1 MKEFSRRVSQKID
14 KLSPLQIQNLVEGCY
29 EQTEM
34 FDSIF
39 QSLPSGLIIVD
50 ENFCLIKINKAAER
64 YLPFKINPED
74 SKSENLPVWNFIDD
88 EEIAKFLQNAHE
100 NDKTNI
106 SEEYTVSTSGG
117 AVRFIDVYLTPLV
130 QNQNLDKNLIGS
142 IIRIDDVTEKRNQEV
157 LLHRM
162 ETLAGLTNVAAS
174 VAHEIKNPLG
184 AISIHIQLMQKAIKK
199 KREGD
204 GLLPPPK
211 YAEDYLDVVTQEI
224 ERLNKIVVDFLM
236 AVRPISANLELV
248 NPNKI
253 LTEFI
258 SFFTPEFT
266 EKNIELES
274 DLCGCDVRLLLDA
287 KLFREVI
294 VNLSQNA
301 ISAIE
306 KKFGVD
312 EDSEKRS
319 RVHGKIRI
327 NSKIENDRYILTF
340 SDDGCGM
347 DEITSSRVFE
357 PYFTTKSNGT
367 GLGMAM
373 SYKIIKEFSG
383 DVSIDSAIGEG
394 TTFKI
399 ELPVPQMEKK
409 LLTFRENC
417 SGEN

>member
-14 KLSPLQIQNLVEGCY
+14 KLSPSQIQNLVEDCY
-29 EQTEM
+29 AQTEM

-39 QSLPSGLIIVD
+39 QSLPSGLLIVD
-50 ENFCLIKINKAAER
+50 EHFCLIKINKAAER
-64 YLPFKINPED
+64 FLPFKVNPED
-74 SKSENLPVWNFIDD
+74 SKSENLSVWKLIDD

-106 SEEYTVSTSGG
+106 SGEYTVTTKGG
-117 AVRFIDVYLTPLV
+117 SVRFIDVYLTPLV
-130 QNQNLDKNLIGS
+130 QNQEQEKNLIGS
-142 IIRIDDVTEKRNQEV
+142 IIRIDDVTAKRNQEV

-199 KREGD
+199 KRDDD

-224 ERLNKIVVDFLM
+224 ERLNKTVVDFLM

-253 LTEFI
+253 LHEFI
-258 SFFTPEFT
+258 SFFNPEFT
-266 EKNIELES
+266 EKHIELDS
-274 DLCGCDVRLLLDA
+274 NLCSCDVRLLLDA

-301 ISAIE
+301 IFAIE
-306 KKFGVD
+306 KKFGMD
-312 EDSEKRS
+312 EDASKS
-319 RVHGKIRI
+319 TLVSGKIKI
-327 NSKIENDRYILTF
+327 TSKIENERYILTF
-340 SDDGCGM
+340 SDDGVGM
-347 DEITSSRVFE
+347 DESTASRVFE

-373 SYKIIKEFSG
+373 SYKIIKEFAG
-383 DVSIDSAIGEG
+383 DISVSSCLGEG
-394 TTFKI
+394 TTFTI
-399 ELPVPQMEKK
+399 ELPVPQTEKK
-409 LLTFRENC
+409 LLTFRDCE
-417 SGEN
+417 

>member
-1 MKEFSRRVSQKID
+1 MKEFSRRVSQKLD
-14 KLSPLQIQNLVEGCY
+14 KLTPMQIQQLVEDCY
-29 EQTEM
+29 SQTEI

-64 YLPFKINPED
+64 YLPFKTNPEE
-74 SKSENLPVWNFIDD
+74 SKEKSPVWKIIDD
-88 EEIAKFLQNAHE
+88 EEISKFLQNAFE
-100 NDKTNI
+100 ADKTNI
-106 SEEYTVSTSGG
+106 SNEYTVATASGS
-117 AVRFIDVYLTPLV
+117 ARFIDLYVTPLV
-130 QNQNLDKNLIGS
+130 QNQNQNKNLIGS
-142 IIRIDDVTEKRNQEV
+142 IIRIDDVTENRNQEV

-184 AISIHIQLMQKAIKK
+184 AISIHIQLMQKALKK

-211 YAEDYLDVVTQEI
+211 YAEDYLDVITQEI

-236 AVRPISANLELV
+236 AVRPISANLELA

-253 LTEFI
+253 LDEFI
-258 SFFTPEFT
+258 SFFMPEFK
-266 EKNIELES
+266 EKHIQLDSE
-274 DLCGCDVRLLLDA
+274 LCGSDVRLLLDS

-301 ISAIE
+301 ISAIS
-306 KKFGVD
+306 KKFDD
-312 EDSEKRS
+312 EEGRIKGRISIKS
-319 RVHGKIRI
+319 R
-327 NSKIENDRYILTF
+327 IENERYILTF
-340 SDDGCGM
+340 SDDGIGM
-347 DEITSSRVFE
+347 DESTAARVFE

-383 DVSIDSAIGEG
+383 DITVSSALGEG
-394 TTFKI
+394 TVFTI
-399 ELPVPQMEKK
+399 SLPVPQMERK
-409 LLTFRENC
+409 LIEFKDC
-417 SGEN
+417 STQN

>member
-1 MKEFSRRVSQKID
+1 MKEFSRRVSQKLD
-14 KLSPLQIQNLVEGCY
+14 KLTPLQIQQLVEDCY
-29 EQTEM
+29 SQTEI

-64 YLPFKINPED
+64 YLPFKSNPEE
-74 SKSENLPVWNFIDD
+74 SKEKSPVWNIIDD
-88 EEIAKFLQNAHE
+88 EEISRFLQNAFE
-100 NDKTNI
+100 ADKTNI
-106 SEEYTVSTSGG
+106 SNEYTVSTAGG
-117 AVRFIDVYLTPLV
+117 SVRFIDLYVTPLV
-130 QNQNLDKNLIGS
+130 QNQNQNKNLIGS

-184 AISIHIQLMQKAIKK
+184 AISIHIQLMQKALKK
-199 KREGD
+199 KRDGD
-204 GLLPPPK
+204 GLLPPTK
-211 YAEDYLDVVTQEI
+211 YAEDYLDVITQEI

-253 LTEFI
+253 LEDFI
-258 SFFTPEFT
+258 SFFMPEFNQ
-266 EKNIELES
+266 KNIKLDSE
-274 DLCGCDVRLLLDA
+274 LCGCDVRLLLDS

-301 ISAIE
+301 ISAIS
-306 KKFGVD
+306 KKFDDD
-312 EDSEKRS
+312 ES
-319 RVHGKIRI
+319 RIKGRI
-327 NSKIENDRYILTF
+327 SIKSKIENDRYILTF
-340 SDDGCGM
+340 TDDGTGM
-347 DEITSSRVFE
+347 DESTAARVFE

-383 DVSIDSAIGEG
+383 DITVSSALGEG
-394 TTFKI
+394 TKFTI
-399 ELPVPQMEKK
+399 SLPVPQMERK
-409 LLTFRENC
+409 LIEFKDC
-417 SGEN
+417 GV

>member
-14 KLSPLQIQNLVEGCY
+14 KLTPLQIQNLVEDCY
-29 EQTEM
+29 AQTEM

-50 ENFCLIKINKAAER
+50 ENFCLLKINKAAER
-64 YLPFKINPED
+64 FLPFKINPED
-74 SKSENLPVWNFIDD
+74 SKSEGLAVWKLIDD
-88 EEIAKFLQNAHE
+88 DEIAKFLQGAYE
-100 NDKTNI
+100 ADKTNI
-106 SEEYTVSTSGG
+106 SGEYTVSTAGG
-117 AVRFIDVYLTPLV
+117 SVRFIDVYLTPLV
-130 QNQNLDKNLIGS
+130 KKQNLDKNLIGS

-204 GLLPPPK
+204 GLLPPAK

-236 AVRPISANLELV
+236 AVRPISAKLELV
-248 NPNKI
+248 NPDKI
-253 LTEFI
+253 LEDFI
-258 SFFTPEFT
+258 SFFSPEFS
-266 EKNIELES
+266 EKQIELES
-274 DLCGCDVRLLLDA
+274 NLCGCDVRLLLDS

-301 ISAIE
+301 IFAIE
-306 KKFGVD
+306 KKFDVD
-312 EDSEKRS
+312 ECSEKS
-319 RVHGKIRI
+319 GHISGKISI
-327 NSKIENDRYILTF
+327 KSKIAGERYILTF
-340 SDDGCGM
+340 KDDGIGM
-347 DEITSSRVFE
+347 SDETASRVFE

-383 DVSIDSAIGEG
+383 DISVKSVLGEG
-394 TTFKI
+394 TTFTI

-409 LLTFRENC
+409 LLTFRE
-417 SGEN
+417 

>member
-1 MKEFSRRVSQKID
+1 MKEFSRRVSQKLD
-14 KLSPLQIQNLVEGCY
+14 KLTPLQIQQLVEDCY
-29 EQTEM
+29 SQTEI

-64 YLPFKINPED
+64 YLPFKSNPEE
-74 SKSENLPVWNFIDD
+74 SKEKSPVWNIIDD
-88 EEIAKFLQNAHE
+88 EEISRFLQNAFE
-100 NDKTNI
+100 ADKTNI
-106 SEEYTVSTSGG
+106 SNEYTVSTAGG
-117 AVRFIDVYLTPLV
+117 SVRFIDLYVTPLV
-130 QNQNLDKNLIGS
+130 QNQNQNKNLIGS

-184 AISIHIQLMQKAIKK
+184 AISIHIQLMQKALKK
-199 KREGD
+199 KRDGD
-204 GLLPPPK
+204 GLLPPTK
-211 YAEDYLDVVTQEI
+211 YAEDYLDVITQEI

-253 LTEFI
+253 LEDFI
-258 SFFTPEFT
+258 SFFMPEFNQ
-266 EKNIELES
+266 KNIKLDSE
-274 DLCGCDVRLLLDA
+274 LCGCDVRLLLDS

-301 ISAIE
+301 ISAIS
-306 KKFGVD
+306 KKFDDD
-312 EDSEKRS
+312 ES
-319 RVHGKIRI
+319 RIKGRI
-327 NSKIENDRYILTF
+327 SIKSKIENDRYILMFT
-340 SDDGCGM
+340 DDGTGM
-347 DEITSSRVFE
+347 DESTAARVFE

-383 DVSIDSAIGEG
+383 DITVSSALGEG
-394 TTFKI
+394 TKFTI
-399 ELPVPQMEKK
+399 SLPVPQMERK
-409 LLTFRENC
+409 LIEFKDC
-417 SGEN
+417 GVYGEQK

>member
-1 MKEFSRRVSQKID
+1 MKEFSRRVSQKLD
-14 KLSPLQIQNLVEGCY
+14 KLTPLQIQQLVEDCY
-29 EQTEM
+29 SQTEI

-64 YLPFKINPED
+64 YLPFKTNPEEPKE
-74 SKSENLPVWNFIDD
+74 KSPVWKIIDD
-88 EEIAKFLQNAHE
+88 EEISKFLQNAFE
-100 NDKTNI
+100 ADKTNI
-106 SEEYTVSTSGG
+106 SSEYTVATASGS
-117 AVRFIDVYLTPLV
+117 ARFIDLYVTPLV
-130 QNQNLDKNLIGS
+130 QNQNQNKNLIGS

-184 AISIHIQLMQKAIKK
+184 AISIHIQLMQKALKK

-211 YAEDYLDVVTQEI
+211 YAEDYLDVITQEI

-236 AVRPISANLELV
+236 AVRPISANLELA

-253 LTEFI
+253 LDEFI
-258 SFFTPEFT
+258 SFFMPEFK
-266 EKNIELES
+266 EKHIQLDSE
-274 DLCGCDVRLLLDA
+274 LCGSDVRLLLDS

-301 ISAIE
+301 ISAIS
-306 KKFGVD
+306 KKFDD
-312 EDSEKRS
+312 EEGRIKGRICIKS
-319 RVHGKIRI
+319 R
-327 NSKIENDRYILTF
+327 IENERYILTF
-340 SDDGCGM
+340 SDDGIGM
-347 DEITSSRVFE
+347 DESTAARVFE

-383 DVSIDSAIGEG
+383 DITVSSALGEG
-394 TTFKI
+394 TVFTI
-399 ELPVPQMEKK
+399 SLPVPQMERK
-409 LLTFRENC
+409 LIEFKDC
-417 SGEN
+417 SARD

>member
-1 MKEFSRRVSQKID
+1 MKEFSRRVSQKLD
-14 KLSPLQIQNLVEGCY
+14 KLTPLQIQQLIEDCY
-29 EQTEM
+29 SQTEI

-64 YLPFKINPED
+64 YLPFKSNPEE
-74 SKSENLPVWNFIDD
+74 SKEKSPVWNIIDD
-88 EEIAKFLQNAHE
+88 EEIARFLQNAFE
-100 NDKTNI
+100 ADKTNI
-106 SEEYTVSTSGG
+106 SNEYTVSTAGG
-117 AVRFIDVYLTPLV
+117 SVRFIDLYVTPLV
-130 QNQNLDKNLIGS
+130 QNQNQNKNLIGS

-184 AISIHIQLMQKAIKK
+184 AISIHIQLMQKALKK

-204 GLLPPPK
+204 GLLPPTK
-211 YAEDYLDVVTQEI
+211 YAEDYLDVITQEI

-236 AVRPISANLELV
+236 AVRPISANLELA

-253 LTEFI
+253 LEDFI
-258 SFFTPEFT
+258 SFFMPEFNQ
-266 EKNIELES
+266 KNIKLES
-274 DLCGCDVRLLLDA
+274 ELCGCDVRLLLDS

-301 ISAIE
+301 ISAIS
-306 KKFGVD
+306 KKFDDD
-312 EDSEKRS
+312 ES
-319 RVHGKIRI
+319 RIKGRI
-327 NSKIENDRYILTF
+327 SIKSKIENDRYILTF
-340 SDDGCGM
+340 TDDGTGM
-347 DEITSSRVFE
+347 DESTAARVFE

-383 DVSIDSAIGEG
+383 DITVSSALGEG
-394 TTFKI
+394 TKFTI
-399 ELPVPQMEKK
+399 SIPVPQMEKK
-409 LLTFRENC
+409 LLEFKDC
-417 SGEN
+417 SSAGVEK